1 MKLAVCIVHG
11 RDKNPLAD
19 AMVKAGFKFT
29 ILSSHGGFLRE
40 GNATFLVGLEESELD
55 NLKGVVQENCQS
67 REQVVN
73 VSYFDGG
80 TPGATGFMGSPVN
93 VPVGGAVMFVVNVD
107 EFLRF

>member
-1 MKLAVCIVHG
+1 MKLAVCVVHH
-11 RDKNPLAD
+11 RDKSDLAD
-19 AMVKAGFKFT
+19 SMVRAGFKFT

-55 NLKGVVQENCQS
+55 QLKQVVQENCQT

-73 VSYFDGG
+73 VSYFE
-80 TPGATGFMGSPVN
+80 GAGPAGFLSSPVT

-107 EFLRF
+107 EFFRF